1 MLGRSSR
8 MLAFTRSSTRAAT
21 ARRLPACRPSALA
34 LRAILSTAAV
44 NAVRRSAEWRTI
56 YLRKKA
62 QGKTAKQA
70 LVVVAVKRLH
80 ALYAMLKHRQPY
92 NPSRLLVA
100 PATIGS

>member
-1 MLGRSSR
+1 MALLFVHGKCLHYYESGH
-8 MLAFTRSSTRAAT
+8 
-21 ARRLPACRPSALA
+21 PSG
-34 LRAILSTAAV
+34 
-44 NAVRRSAEWRTI
+44 EWRTI

-70 LVVVAVKRLH
+70 LVVVVVKLLH